1 MNMNSTLL
9 LLNVLAMA
17 VLVGFH
23 FQSGPGVA
31 EQGIEVAGTY
41 SKPLKPLPQRAVMTD
56 TNSVTP
62 HLAAERS
69 ATPVAIDTTQGD
81 RWVF

>member
-1 MNMNSTLL
+1 MTMNSTLF

-17 VLVGFH
+17 ILVGFH
-23 FQSGPGVA
+23 FQSGPVVA
-31 EQGIEVAGTY
+31 GQGIDVAGTY
-41 SKPLKPLPQRAVMTD
+41 SKPLKPQPQRAVMTD

-69 ATPVAIDTTQGD
+69 ATPAITDTNQGD